1 MQAMRSATC
10 LLLAWWTDRAGCHG
24 RQRQNLSPNKPWRL
38 GGTYTHLARVRLRR
52 VSSFLS
58 CPADHTTVCS
68 QVISNVLKDK
78 CVRFSAPQ
86 EVVFARNDGLPLLDI
101 RPNTQ
106 FKQG

>member
-1 MQAMRSATC
+1 MDASGKTFRPTS
-10 LLLAWWTDRAGCHG
+10 R
-24 RQRQNLSPNKPWRL
+24 
-38 GGTYTHLARVRLRR
+38 GGWAVRTRILRGVRLRR

>member
-1 MQAMRSATC
+1 MDASGKTFRPTSRGGWAVRARSC
-10 LLLAWWTDRAGCHG
+10 EVQDPPCVKL
-24 RQRQNLSPNKPWRL
+24 PW
-38 GGTYTHLARVRLRR
+38 H
-52 VSSFLS
+52 
-58 CPADHTTVCS
+58 ADHLIMCA